1 MNSVSVII
9 PLFNKFPYFEA
20 CIDALIQ
27 QSVPPQEIIVIDDG
41 STDGSRALAHQQ
53 SEKFEQ
59 STIVY
64 RVFEQEHQG
73 VSAALNAGLEV
84 ASSTYVTRVDA
95 DDLVAQ
101 RWLEIMLAQDIAH
114 KPVNIRCI
122 HKQIPSKATMTFVER
137 LTEKYQSKKDDAT
150 ESEIESGNVLYGHLF
165 RTIDTNLMSACGMLY
180 VREEILQTHTRFF
193 EGLNHTEDLLFNATL
208 FAHNTPS
215 ILVNRPL
222 YFYRQVPN
230 SLSKAPSSLFQ
241 NIKVLEEN
249 LGELDKQP
257 KTAQVAKAH
266 RSDVL
271 HYLSWYYCIALLE
284 EEKNR
289 TKNPSYSERIEQG
302 RDASNL
308 DTVFLR
314 SETEGVLPPLAKRL
328 YGMLKNKQYAQLQLA
343 ARTINVARNVRRSFK
358 LHTSK

>member
-9 PLFNKFPYFEA
+9 PLFNKFPYFED
-20 CIDALIQ
+20 CVDALIQ
-27 QSVPPQEIIVIDDG
+27 QSVPPREIIVIDDG

-59 STIVY
+59 SIIVY

-114 KPVNIRCI
+114 KPVNIRCL
-122 HKQIPSKATMTFVER
+122 HQQIPSNASRAFVAH
-137 LTEKYQSKKDDAT
+137 LTEKHQSTTDITT

-165 RTIDTNLMSACGMLY
+165 KNIDTNLMSACGMLY

-208 FAHNTPS
+208 FTHNTPS
-215 ILVNRPL
+215 IIVGQPL
-222 YFYRQVPN
+222 YYYRQVPN

-241 NIKVLEEN
+241 SIQLLEEK
-249 LGELDKQP
+249 LEDLEKQP

-289 TKNPSYSERIEQG
+289 TKNPRYSERIEQG
-302 RDASNL
+302 RATSNL
-308 DTVFLR
+308 DEVFAR
-314 SETEGVLPPLAKRL
+314 AETEGVLPPLAKKL

-343 ARTINVARNVRRSFK
+343 ARTINVARNVRRSFR